1 MTNLYYLRD
10 IEAYSMTSGQ
20 HLFSMSEN
28 SKIGVT
34 KLFLAILGHKSSQ
47 IAKKRH
53 FDQFFEEVNMLE
65 K

>member
-1 MTNLYYLRD
+1 
-10 IEAYSMTSGQ
+10 
-20 HLFSMSEN
+20 MSEN

-34 KLFLAILGHKSSQ
+34 KLFLAILGQKSSQ

-53 FDQFFEEVNMLE
+53 FDQFFEEVNMPE